1 MRTLPAVPLALA
13 CAALLGPV
21 ATRAQSKPSSTAA
34 AATGVVPGIEV
45 LLSDSL
51 HLIKGKRVGL
61 LTNHSGRDRKGT
73 SSIDLLFKA
82 PGVKLTALYGPEH
95 GIRGIAKAG
104 EKISTSVDSAT
115 GVKVYSLYGDV
126 ESPTADMLT
135 DVDVLLY
142 DIQDVGAR
150 VYTYPWTLALLA
162 AKAHK
167 PIIVLDRPDPIRAD
181 RIEGNILEPKF
192 ASLVGQHPVSLRYGL
207 TPGELMRF
215 LVGTKL
221 IDAQVTVV
229 PMKNYRR
236 SMWFDETNIPRV
248 NPSPNLRNLNA
259 ELLYPGTVF
268 FEGTNATEGRGTD
281 DPFAIIG
288 AAYLK
293 DNIAI
298 AAELNAM
305 KLPGVKFDTATRT
318 IEPTYKFGGQTIPM
332 IRIVVTDRNSVRP
345 VELGIRMLRAFYA
358 HHPTEFK
365 WREPSVNAAGR
376 TRSIDRLAGTDQ
388 LTKAVE
394 QNTVDALIKQWDAD
408 AVKFAAQVKP
418 YLLYR

>member
-1 MRTLPAVPLALA
+1 MS
-13 CAALLGPV
+13 ALLIASPV
-21 ATRAQSKPSSTAA
+21 FAQRAPSSAA
-34 AATGVVPGIEV
+34 AGVAQGVVPGVEV

-51 HLIKGKRVGL
+51 HLLKGKRVGL

-73 SSIDLLFKA
+73 STIDLLFKA

-95 GIRGIAKAG
+95 GIRGVAKAG
-104 EKISTSVDSAT
+104 EKISSSVDSAT
-115 GVKVYSLYGDV
+115 GVRVYSLYGDV
-126 ESPTADMLT
+126 ESPTADMMK
-135 DVDVLLY
+135 DIDVLVY

-150 VYTYPWTLALLA
+150 VYTFEWTLALA
-162 AKAHK
+162 AASAKK
-167 PIIVLDRPDPIRAD
+167 PVIILDRPDPIRAD
-181 RIEGNILEPKF
+181 RIEGNILDPKF

-207 TPGELMRF
+207 TVGELMRF
-215 LVGTKL
+215 LVGQKL
-221 IDAQVTVV
+221 IDAKVTVV
-229 PMKNYRR
+229 PMKNYTRA
-236 SMWFDETNIPRV
+236 MWFDETKIPRV
-248 NPSPNLRNLNA
+248 NPSPNLRTLDA

-281 DPFAIIG
+281 SPFTLIG
-288 AAYLK
+288 ADYLK
-293 DNIAI
+293 DNMAI

-318 IEPTYKFGGQTIPM
+318 IEAGYKFAGKTIPM
-332 IRIVVTDRNSVRP
+332 ISVKVVDRNAVKP

-376 TRSIDRLAGTDQ
+376 TRSIDRLAGTDE

-394 QNTVDALIKQWDAD
+394 ANTVDALIAKWNAD
-408 AVKFAAQVKP
+408 ATKFATLVKP